1 MDDKS
6 KLAAIAVAM
15 SAIMFGSLG
24 IPIRYFQ
31 QDCGLPPLD
40 SVVIRMSV
48 SATGLLIIIMLFARD
63 QLKVRLK
70 DVPLLALFGGFKLL
84 SDLTLFNAQNNIT
97 LCLATLLQMTAP
109 YFVMIFSMFLFKEKL
124 TLKKMI
130 AMAVGSVGC
139 VLVTGILF
147 GEVDANTEGVISAI
161 LSGLFFGM
169 FFIGNRVAVDR
180 DIRPGTTLFYTTV
193 FADLIALPFINH
205 ADVLDAVIDQKGA
218 VMALSLGI
226 LMTLIPYYLI
236 TWSSLH
242 LEPAIS
248 SMISTLEVGA
258 AAVVGYVVFR
268 DVLTV
273 SHVIGIVLVLSSI
286 IVVNAKIRT
295 EYIKRYGKYISPLHK
310 FRLKA
315 FGRDEDV

>member
-1 MDDKS
+1 MCHDLLCSLSLVLNVLADYCIRTHPKS
-6 KLAAIAVAM
+6 QANHQAEYCLAEELPNGTKSVLRDLHLDVI
-15 SAIMFGSLG
+15 IGKTRGS
-24 IPIRYFQ
+24 
-31 QDCGLPPLD
+31 
-40 SVVIRMSV
+40 
-48 SATGLLIIIMLFARD
+48 T
-63 QLKVRLK
+63 
-70 DVPLLALFGGFKLL
+70 LALFGGFKLL

-205 ADVLDAVIDQKGA
+205 ADVLDAVIDPKGA